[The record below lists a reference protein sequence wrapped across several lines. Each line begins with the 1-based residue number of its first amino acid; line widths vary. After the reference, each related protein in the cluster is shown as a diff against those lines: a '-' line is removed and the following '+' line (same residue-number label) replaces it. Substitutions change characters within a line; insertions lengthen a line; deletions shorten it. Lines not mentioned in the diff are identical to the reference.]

1 MLFHLIQY
9 SFAQH
14 ALLAATM
21 VAITC
26 GLIGPF
32 VITRK
37 MSFAVHGAAELA
49 FTGAAFGLLVLGN
62 GVVGAF
68 IGAAVVATLFGTL
81 GNRESE
87 RDSSIGVILAAGTG
101 LGIYLLGLL
110 NGYVTAATNILFG
123 NIFGVSNSQLV
134 ILLGMGLACAAAM
147 FLIYR
152 PLLFASVDPDVALAK
167 GIPTKLL
174 GLAFLFILAFT
185 VTGAAQVVGTLL
197 VLSLAI
203 TPAAAAQRIVKGPVA
218 IALVSIGLALFAADG
233 GLLLSLQFPTIKPSV
248 LIVALSFASYLI
260 ARLVEPSIL
269 DRRRSMVELVDA
281 T

>member
-81 GNRESE
+81 GKRESE